1 MAKKIKLPIINRLLL
16 DGIIIGVFFVI
27 VVAILGFFLTPNV
40 NYEGSING
48 TYAFYGVTHSLQPE
62 SISTIINGI
71 TAVTSIII
79 AFSGAVIGLVYRED
93 FKDKISKIVLLGFLL
108 YFAIPFAFLFTVYYS
123 LIYGA
128 FDFALR
134 WALDALVI
142 ALAEFILSMI
152 VIFYRFDLPKKMEN
166 PAIGEDI

>member
-1 MAKKIKLPIINRLLL
+1 MKLSKINPFLF
-16 DGIIIGVFFVI
+16 DGIIIGSFFVLL
-27 VVAILGFFLTPNV
+27 VAILGFFLTPNV

-48 TYAFYGVTHSLQPE
+48 TNFFYGATHSLQPD
-62 SISTIINGI
+62 SIPTIINGI

-93 FKDKISKIVLLGFLL
+93 FKDKLSKIVLLGFLL
-108 YFAIPFAFLFTVYYS
+108 YFAFPFAFLFTVYYS
-123 LIYGA
+123 LMYGA
-128 FDFALR
+128 FNFALK

-142 ALAEFILSMI
+142 ALTEFVLSML
-152 VIFYRFDLPKKMEN
+152 VIFSRFDSHKEREN